1 MIRCAITN
9 RTLLVTAG
17 ESSAQRQVALVDQC
31 ARLAREGLD
40 ILQLREKDLP
50 PQELAEV
57 SRQVLRAV
65 RANGAVTKL
74 VINSRL
80 DVALLIGADGVHLS
94 SRPGA
99 LAPDTVRA
107 GFRDA
112 GLPMPFVSVSCHTLA
127 GVSAAR
133 KAGVSAILF
142 GPVFGKVLAG
152 QEVTPAAGLDAL
164 REACVEAAGTPIL
177 ALGGVTAERVQSC
190 LDAGAA
196 GIAAIRMFL

>member
-1 MIRCAITN
+1 MIRYAITD

-17 ESSAQRQVALVDQC
+17 EDDDRRLKALVDQC

-50 PQELAEV
+50 PPELAEV

-65 RANGAVTKL
+65 RANGGVTKL
-74 VINSRL
+74 VISSRL

-94 SRPGA
+94 SRPGPMTPE
-99 LAPDTVRA
+99 LVRA
-107 GFRDA
+107 GFREA
-112 GLPMPFVSVSCHTLA
+112 GLPAPFISISCHS
-127 GVSAAR
+127 VEDVRAAR
-133 KAGVSAILF
+133 EAGVSAILF
-142 GPVFGKVLAG
+142 GPVFGKTIAG
-152 QEVTPAAGLDAL
+152 TEVTPAIGLEAL
-164 REACVEAAGTPIL
+164 REACIEARSTPVL
-177 ALGGVTAERVQSC
+177 ALGGVTTDKIASC

>member
-1 MIRCAITN
+1 MIRYAITD

-17 ESSAQRQVALVDQC
+17 ESSIGWRAALVDQC

-40 ILQLREKDLP
+40 VLQLREKDLP

-94 SRPGA
+94 SRPGPLTPGGIRTA
-99 LAPDTVRA
+99 
-107 GFRDA
+107 FHDA
-112 GLPMPFVSVSCHTLA
+112 NLPQPLISISCHTLPEVRA
-127 GVSAAR
+127 ARESGVST
-133 KAGVSAILF
+133 ILF
-142 GPVFGKVLAG
+142 GPVFGKTVSG
-152 QEVTPAAGLDAL
+152 TEVTPAIGLEAL
-164 REACVEAAGTPIL
+164 RQACVEAGSTPVL
-177 ALGGVTAERVQSC
+177 ALGGVTSERIASC
-190 LDAGAA
+190 LETGAA
-196 GIAAIRMFL
+196 GVAAIRMFL